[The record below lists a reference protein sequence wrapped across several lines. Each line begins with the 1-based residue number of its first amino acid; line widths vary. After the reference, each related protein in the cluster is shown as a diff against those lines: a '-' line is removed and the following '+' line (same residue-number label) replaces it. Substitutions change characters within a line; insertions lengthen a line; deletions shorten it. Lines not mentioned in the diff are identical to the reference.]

1 MPKTQRPQPSRADQ
15 AGAIE
20 AKSKRVTTAKGRRK
34 RRPHATAVHVTFRH
48 LEPSAAI
55 QGYAERKLGQITKF
69 LKKDAAVHV
78 VLSVDKYR
86 HCGEATV
93 KAGRLT
99 LKAAY
104 QEGRD
109 LYAVIDGLADKV
121 KRQITE
127 HLNKIKQSRTR
138 ALSASTL
145 LGGQEP
151 AAPEVKSGQS

>member
-1 MPKTQRPQPSRADQ
+1 MPRTQRTESLESHSTSSD
-15 AGAIE
+15 E
-20 AKSKRVTTAKGRRK
+20 SKSKQATVAKGRRK

-48 LEPSAAI
+48 LEPSTAI
-55 QGYAERKLGQITKF
+55 QDYVERKLGNINKF
-69 LKKDAAVHV
+69 LKKDAVAHV

-93 KAGRLT
+93 KAGSLN

-127 HLNKIKQSRTR
+127 HLNKIKQARTR
-138 ALSASTL
+138 AVPASTTIVSAEL
-145 LGGQEP
+145 AVPEAKGGR
-151 AAPEVKSGQS
+151 